1 MTTENLLTALNQLET
16 TLEVVQRNRYRLT
29 GRTPYAKKARDQMA
43 RVKREVDSLC
53 QFLAAGSNADQVEK
67 LRLHLTTVINP
78 QASVEEKLQATDSL
92 RFILQTE
99 IALLVEK
106 SNSLAANE
114 SVPSEA
120 FLPVERFNNFPD
132 PVRLVVEEVNRSV
145 LEDCANGASML
156 LRRLA
161 EMLIEEG
168 YELAGRSGDIKT
180 PEGYVGF
187 SELVGQA
194 TSGKVFNLPSPAKQ
208 GLKDIQSYGNGAAH
222 SRFFVVKKDDLEKVR
237 PKLRVCFD
245 ELGGRCDELRM
256 LRRRGK
262 SG

>member
-1 MTTENLLTALNQLET
+1 MEAKLRSALSGLEA
-16 TLEVVQRNRYRLT
+16 TLEVVKRNRYDLN
-29 GRTPYAKKARDQMA
+29 GRTWYAKKAREQTA
-43 RVKREVDSLC
+43 VLKRHVDSVARLLT
-53 QFLAAGSNADQVEK
+53 QRDEGDKAKKLHEEISIIVHTVPTVERK
-67 LRLHLTTVINP
+67 LRAL
-78 QASVEEKLQATDSL
+78 DSI
-92 RFILQTE
+92 RFLWDSE
-99 IALLVEK
+99 IVSL
-106 SNSLAANE
+106 LAANE
-114 SVPSEA
+114 AEKHQEEGTRELFIPVSTFERCPKPIQSVAAEMNQC
-120 FLPVERFNNFPD
+120 FVQG
-132 PVRLVVEEVNRSV
+132 
-145 LEDCANGASML
+145 CANAASL
-156 LRRLA
+156 LFRRLA
-161 EMLIEEG
+161 EMLIEDG

-256 LRRRGK
+256 LRQRGK